1 MDMPI
6 NTFKQRLKSGK
17 AQIGLWLGLATPTA
31 RSWQPMPTLIGY

>member
-17 AQIGLWLGLATPTA
+17 AQ
-31 RSWQPMPTLIGY
+31 SWQPMPISIGY